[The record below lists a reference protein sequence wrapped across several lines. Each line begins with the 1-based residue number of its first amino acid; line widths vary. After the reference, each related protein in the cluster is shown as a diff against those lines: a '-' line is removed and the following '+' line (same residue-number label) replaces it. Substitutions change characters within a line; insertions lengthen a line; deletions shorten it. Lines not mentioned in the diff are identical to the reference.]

1 MPDFDE
7 QIDIDG
13 LSAVADKLDA
23 WADMAELM
31 GDDRGAGQLR
41 EHAQIARIRAMH
53 LLDDH

>member
-1 MPDFDE
+1 MADFDDR
-7 QIDIDG
+7 IDLAG

-41 EHAQIARIRAMH
+41 EHAQVARMRAMH
-53 LLDDH
+53 LLDD